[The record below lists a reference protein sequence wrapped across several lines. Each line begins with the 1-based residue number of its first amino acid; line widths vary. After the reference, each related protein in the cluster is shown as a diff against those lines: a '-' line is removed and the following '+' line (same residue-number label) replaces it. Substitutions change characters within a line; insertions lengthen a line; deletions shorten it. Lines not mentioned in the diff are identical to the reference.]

1 VESLPKERSGRLSA
15 LLGFVLLVAVE
26 VGFVAGMVWAGSVE
40 RWRVDWPN
48 VWQWM
53 DVTPTEDVIVGLLRW
68 VGLVL
73 AVWLL
78 ASSVL
83 YALARLSR
91 IPGLI
96 RSTEWLTIPV
106 VRGVVDRAVVVTMAT
121 SVLIGSRTGP
131 AVADVAAARAPVAAA
146 VGAAQGGQ
154 SDEPRVYAT
163 PTTAGH
169 WEVQP
174 NENLYDVAAAQVA
187 HATGRSA
194 SELRS
199 AEVSP
204 YWRAVIRANQDTL
217 QSGDP
222 RVIFAGERIVLP
234 PLAIAARTAAPEGA
248 HVVQPGDTLWDISA
262 EKTGDPYRWPE
273 IFERNQGVTQ
283 PDGSSLE
290 NPDLIRPE
298 WVLEVP
304 DAAVA
309 AEGGGAQS
317 PASSSTSPT
326 PPPAPTSPNGLTPS
340 GTSAPAPSV
349 APPTSAAPTS
359 VAPPTSAPATSV
371 APSTSAAPT
380 SAVPPT
386 SAPATTSTASP
397 TSAPA
402 MSAPSTTAAAPVMG
416 LPVPEAPTARP
427 RSVPSSTPTLPAT
440 SPTAVASPDGPPL
453 PSPPSSLRLRP
464 PPTRQGVD
472 VVALPEAAAQ
482 ARGEAE
488 APAAAT
494 QSASQRQDSSP
505 LRWVGGLLAA
515 SLVTLIV
522 RRRLRQDQVRRPGRR
537 VPMPE
542 PELVDLETLLR
553 ARADLDDAEALDR
566 ALRAMAA
573 GLRSEEAEVPE
584 VLGVQLGPKE
594 VEILLAEPTSPAPP
608 GFRLRDGG
616 RSWVCARRDLQED
629 EDLADDEVAPLPG
642 LVTLGATEWGLLLV
656 NLEAGGVIAIAGD
669 AACARRILL
678 AIALELEGARWA
690 DYVSVELVG
699 FNLSTHPSAFER
711 MRQVDSIDALDLDR
725 AAHEVDAIRAEEGYG
740 STLAGR
746 AAGLRAAGDWMNVT
760 VALCATPPL
769 AATPVVEALVEG
781 RGRCAQ
787 ILVVAGELEM
797 AHWRFEVSADGVL
810 SIPPLSMQV
819 GAQMVSP
826 GEAEEL
832 AELLAGPE
840 EDTTEELF
848 VPEIDEL
855 AAAAVSSAPSGDVDV
870 DEEEDE
876 LGPYEEPE
884 RPERELRILGPVEV
898 LGADGE
904 EIRFERAKDRELV
917 ALLSHYGERGV
928 DGDRAAGQLWPEKNA
943 LGPPGPPGA
952 AAGPPKRYPSPHT
965 LQNTV
970 TRARR
975 ALGRAS
981 DGTDFLPKVG
991 GGVRNYTLYQKGFGC
1006 DYWRFQALVRHARR
1020 QRRPEAVIA
1029 TLWRALDEVRG
1040 QPYEE
1045 SSGFHWAQGGVRR
1058 SIAGEITDVAEWLAE
1073 LCRANGDAQGARR
1086 AAQRGQ
1092 LATPYAGNERLGR
1105 CEMRAAELAGDRAE
1119 VRAIYRRLGA
1129 DEEELHP
1136 ETIAL
1141 YERLTS

>member
-1 VESLPKERSGRLSA
+1 
-15 LLGFVLLVAVE
+15 
-26 VGFVAGMVWAGSVE
+26 M
-40 RWRVDWPN
+40 
-48 VWQWM
+48 
-53 DVTPTEDVIVGLLRW
+53 
-68 VGLVL
+68 
-73 AVWLL
+73 
-78 ASSVL
+78 
-83 YALARLSR
+83 
-91 IPGLI
+91 
-96 RSTEWLTIPV
+96 
-106 VRGVVDRAVVVTMAT
+106 
-121 SVLIGSRTGP
+121 
-131 AVADVAAARAPVAAA
+131 
-146 VGAAQGGQ
+146 
-154 SDEPRVYAT
+154 
-163 PTTAGH
+163 
-169 WEVQP
+169 
-174 NENLYDVAAAQVA
+174 
-187 HATGRSA
+187 
-194 SELRS
+194 
-199 AEVSP
+199 
-204 YWRAVIRANQDTL
+204 
-217 QSGDP
+217 
-222 RVIFAGERIVLP
+222 
-234 PLAIAARTAAPEGA
+234 
-248 HVVQPGDTLWDISA
+248 
-262 EKTGDPYRWPE
+262 
-273 IFERNQGVTQ
+273 
-283 PDGSSLE
+283 
-290 NPDLIRPE
+290 
-298 WVLEVP
+298 
-304 DAAVA
+304 
-309 AEGGGAQS
+309 
-317 PASSSTSPT
+317 
-326 PPPAPTSPNGLTPS
+326 
-340 GTSAPAPSV
+340 
-349 APPTSAAPTS
+349 
-359 VAPPTSAPATSV
+359 
-371 APSTSAAPT
+371 
-380 SAVPPT
+380 
-386 SAPATTSTASP
+386 
-397 TSAPA
+397 
-402 MSAPSTTAAAPVMG
+402 
-416 LPVPEAPTARP
+416 
-427 RSVPSSTPTLPAT
+427 
-440 SPTAVASPDGPPL
+440 
-453 PSPPSSLRLRP
+453 
-464 PPTRQGVD
+464 
-472 VVALPEAAAQ
+472 VALPEAAQ
-482 ARGEAE
+482 AGGEAE

-553 ARADLDDAEALDR
+553 ARADLDEAEALDR

-573 GLRSEEAEVPE
+573 GLRSGEAEVPE

-594 VEILLAEPTSPAPP
+594 VEILLAESTSPAPP

-642 LVTLGATEWGLLLV
+642 LVTLGATEQGPLLV

-699 FNLSTHPSAFER
+699 FNLSTLPGAFER
-711 MRQVDSIDALDLDR
+711 MRQADSIEALDLDR

-760 VALCATPPL
+760 VALCATPPP

-781 RGRCAQ
+781 RDRCAQ

-810 SIPPLSMQV
+810 SIPPLEMQV

-840 EDTTEELF
+840 EDTTEEPF
-848 VPEIDEL
+848 VPEIEEL
-855 AAAAVSSAPSGDVDV
+855 AAAAVSSAAAAAAAAAVSSAPSADVDV
-870 DEEEDE
+870 DEDE

-917 ALLSHYGERGV
+917 ALLAHYGERGV
-928 DGDRAAGQLWPEKNA
+928 DGDRAAGQLWPEKNV
-943 LGPPGPPGA
+943 LKPPRAPGA

-991 GGVRNYTLYQKGFGC
+991 GGVSNYTLYQKGFGC

>member
-1 VESLPKERSGRLSA
+1 METLPKERSGRLSA
-15 LLGFVLLVAVE
+15 VLGFVLLVAVE

-83 YALARLSR
+83 YALARLTR
-91 IPGLI
+91 VPGLI
-96 RSTEWLTIPV
+96 HSTEWLTIPV

-131 AVADVAAARAPVAAA
+131 ALAEVAAARAPVAAA

-154 SDEPRVYAT
+154 SAEPRVYAT
-163 PTTAGH
+163 ATTAGH

-187 HATGRSA
+187 HATGRPVA
-194 SELRS
+194 ELRS

-222 RVIFAGERIVLP
+222 RVIFTGEHIVLP
-234 PLAIAARTAAPEGA
+234 PLAIAARTVAADA

-262 EKTGDPYRWPE
+262 QKTGDPYRWPE

-283 PDGSSLE
+283 PDGSTLE
-290 NPDLIRPE
+290 NPDLILPE

-304 DAAVA
+304 DAVDVA
-309 AEGGGAQS
+309 AESGGDQS
-317 PASSSTSPT
+317 TAGSSTPA
-326 PPPAPTSPNGLTPS
+326 PPVAPTSPSGLTPP

-349 APPTSAAPTS
+349 APSTSAAPTR

-380 SAVPPT
+380 SVAPPT
-386 SAPATTSTASP
+386 SAPATSAPSTSLASPTSVAPP

-402 MSAPSTTAAAPVMG
+402 TSAPPTTATAPVMG
-416 LPVPEAPTARP
+416 LPVPGAPTVRP
-427 RSVPSSTPTLPAT
+427 GSVPSSTSTPPAT

-453 PSPPSSLRLRP
+453 PAPPSSLRLRP

-472 VVALPEAAAQ
+472 VVALPEAA
-482 ARGEAE
+482 RGGGEAE
-488 APAAAT
+488 APAATAT
-494 QSASQRQDSSP
+494 QSASQRQDGSP

-522 RRRLRQDQVRRPGRR
+522 RRRLRQDQGRRPGRR

-573 GLRSEEAEVPE
+573 GLRDEDAEVPE

-642 LVTLGATEWGLLLV
+642 LVTLGVTERGPLLV

-669 AACARRILL
+669 PQCARRILL

-699 FNLSTHPSAFER
+699 FNLSAQPGAFER
-711 MRQVDSIDALDLDR
+711 MRQVDSIEALDLDR
-725 AAHEVDAIRAEEGYG
+725 AAQEVDAIRAEEGYD

-760 VALCATPPL
+760 VVLCATPPR
-769 AATPVVEALVEG
+769 AATPVVEALVGG

-787 ILVVAGELEM
+787 VV
-797 AHWRFEVSADGVL
+797 VV
-810 SIPPLSMQV
+810 
-819 GAQMVSP
+819 
-826 GEAEEL
+826 
-832 AELLAGPE
+832 
-840 EDTTEELF
+840 
-848 VPEIDEL
+848 
-855 AAAAVSSAPSGDVDV
+855 
-870 DEEEDE
+870 
-876 LGPYEEPE
+876 
-884 RPERELRILGPVEV
+884 
-898 LGADGE
+898 
-904 EIRFERAKDRELV
+904 
-917 ALLSHYGERGV
+917 
-928 DGDRAAGQLWPEKNA
+928 
-943 LGPPGPPGA
+943 
-952 AAGPPKRYPSPHT
+952 
-965 LQNTV
+965 
-970 TRARR
+970 
-975 ALGRAS
+975 
-981 DGTDFLPKVG
+981 
-991 GGVRNYTLYQKGFGC
+991 
-1006 DYWRFQALVRHARR
+1006 
-1020 QRRPEAVIA
+1020 
-1029 TLWRALDEVRG
+1029 
-1040 QPYEE
+1040 
-1045 SSGFHWAQGGVRR
+1045 
-1058 SIAGEITDVAEWLAE
+1058 
-1073 LCRANGDAQGARR
+1073 
-1086 AAQRGQ
+1086 
-1092 LATPYAGNERLGR
+1092 
-1105 CEMRAAELAGDRAE
+1105 
-1119 VRAIYRRLGA
+1119 
-1129 DEEELHP
+1129 
-1136 ETIAL
+1136 
-1141 YERLTS
+1141 